1 MEDRRQEER
10 RKHERRNAF
19 NQSKLDIEKLKS
31 DNAELQLIY
40 NYLHKIRLDKLD
52 KFNNSIDK
60 P

>member
-1 MEDRRQEER
+1 MEDQRHE
-10 RKHERRNAF
+10 ERRNAF